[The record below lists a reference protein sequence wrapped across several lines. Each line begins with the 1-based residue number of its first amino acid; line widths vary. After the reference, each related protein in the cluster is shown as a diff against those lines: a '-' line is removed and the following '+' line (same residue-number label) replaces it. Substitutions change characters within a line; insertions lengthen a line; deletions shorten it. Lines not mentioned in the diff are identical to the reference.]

1 MKKVKA
7 DNNSK
12 YKPGEFGYIWVVEE
26 GKEDIEGTD
35 YKGNINYS
43 EKWNDFLKRC
53 TKNYNW

>member
-35 YKGNINYS
+35 YIKEILITVKM
-43 EKWNDFLKRC
+43 E
-53 TKNYNW
+53 